1 MIKIVEAT
9 RRHRLK
15 KALFKFLIAA
25 LALSALAAAPQAR
38 ARSANQAPS
47 QAANSSPAPLGLVYH
62 LILNHPS
69 AHIINV
75 KIDVTGVAQPSLDF
89 VMPAWAPG
97 RYAIYNFAKNVQD
110 FETQAADGRP
120 LPWINTDKETW
131 RVDTRSAG
139 GMVIVRYQV
148 YADTLT
154 GSFAQFNSSH
164 ANINGAGVYMYIAG
178 RKNDPIT
185 LKVETPEGWGSNA
198 KIYSG
203 FSLSTSETTFQA
215 PNYDRLIDTPME
227 ISTQDLSR
235 QFSDHG
241 KTFRVVVHCYGDG
254 DETPKE
260 WTKTLANDL
269 KKIVHAEMQMMPEPD
284 FKNYTFLVHVTPFVD
299 EGDGMEHLNST
310 QVIVRGTPGADSL
323 AEAEL
328 DAAHEFFHLWNVKRL
343 RPAALGP
350 FDYTK
355 EDYTRSLWFAEGF
368 TQYYSYVFL
377 YRAGLWTQMDL
388 FGHLAG
394 EIHQLQQEP
403 GRRLMSAESS
413 SFHAW
418 FYDRAPQMQ
427 KTNFANS
434 TISYYNKGALL
445 GLLLDLDLREQT
457 GGTKSLDDVMRYLY
471 QKFYEA
477 PAATYY
483 LPGRGYAERDILD
496 ALNVVS
502 GSDFSDF
509 FKRYVQGTD
518 DLPYNQVLVSAG
530 LKLSVSAA
538 PGAAPSIG
546 ILGESVDNG
555 IRIGAVRPGGAAD
568 RAGLSEGDTLI
579 AMDQLSLATASLTDR
594 LKMYP
599 PGAVV
604 PFTVER
610 LGKRMTIPVKLDPPT
625 ASDYVITENPDATQ
639 IQVGIRDGWL
649 ER

>member
-1 MIKIVEAT
+1 MTSIAQAKIEKSIYKSSCI
-9 RRHRLK
+9 L
-15 KALFKFLIAA
+15 ALVAAA
-25 LALSALAAAPQAR
+25 LAFAVQAR
-38 ARSANQAPS
+38 AQTPS
-47 QAANSSPAPLGLVYH
+47 QSATHPGAQPLRMVYH
-62 LILNHPS
+62 LELDRPS
-69 AHIINV
+69 THLVGV
-75 KIDVTGVAQPSLDF
+75 KIDVTGVTQSSLDF

-110 FETQAADGRP
+110 FVTQGADGRP
-120 LPWINTDKETW
+120 LPWRNTDKETW
-131 RVDTRSAG
+131 RVNTRSAG
-139 GMVIVRYQV
+139 GMVVIRYQV

-154 GSFAQFNSSH
+154 GSFSEFNTSH
-164 ANINGAGVYMYIAG
+164 ANIDGACIYMYVAGHKRDPVTLDVQTPGAWGAG
-178 RKNDPIT
+178 
-185 LKVETPEGWGSNA
+185 A

-203 FSLSTSETTFQA
+203 FSLSTSESTFHA

-227 ISTQDLSR
+227 ISTEDLER
-235 QFSDHG
+235 QFTDHG
-241 KTFRVVVHCYGDG
+241 KIFRVVVHCYGDG
-254 DETPKE
+254 DETPKQ
-260 WTKTLANDL
+260 WTKSLAADL
-269 KKIVHAEMQMMPEPD
+269 KKIVHVEMQMMPAPD
-284 FKNYTFLVHVTPFVD
+284 FKDYTFLVHVTPFID

-310 QVIVRGTPGADSL
+310 QIIVRGTPGAASL

-343 RPAALGP
+343 RPLALGP

-377 YRAGLWTQMDL
+377 YRSGLWTQAEL
-388 FGHLAG
+388 FNHLAA
-394 EIHQLQQEP
+394 EARQLQQEP

-427 KTNFANS
+427 NTNFANA

-445 GLLLDLDLREQT
+445 AWLLDLDIREQT
-457 GGTKSLDDVMRYLY
+457 GGQKSLGDVMRAMY

-483 LPGRGYAERDILD
+483 LPGRGYTEHDILA
-496 ALNVVS
+496 ALNAVS
-502 GSDFSDF
+502 GSDFTDF
-509 FKRYVQGTD
+509 FTRYVQGTD
-518 DLPYNQVLVSAG
+518 ELPYNQVLASAG
-530 LKLSVSAA
+530 LKLNVSVP
-538 PGAAPSIG
+538 PGAVPSLG

-555 IRIGAVRPGGAAD
+555 IRVAAVRPGRAAD
-568 RAGLSEGDTLI
+568 RAGLSVGDTLI
-579 AMDQLSLATASLTDR
+579 AVDQLSLATASLTAR

-610 LGKRMTIPVKLDPPT
+610 LGERITVPVKLDPPV
-625 ASDYVITENPDATQ
+625 AGDYEIVENPDATQ

-649 ER
+649 EK

>member
-1 MIKIVEAT
+1 MNSIPQTKTNGFIHKSSCILVFVA
-9 RRHRLK
+9 
-15 KALFKFLIAA
+15 AA
-25 LALSALAAAPQAR
+25 LSLALQASAQTASQ
-38 ARSANQAPS
+38 SASVSGAK
-47 QAANSSPAPLGLVYH
+47 PLSIVYH
-62 LILNHPS
+62 LELSRPTTHLIG
-69 AHIINV
+69 V
-75 KIDVTGVAQPSLDF
+75 KIDVTGVTGSSLDF

-110 FETQAADGRP
+110 FQTEGADGRP
-120 LPWINTDKETW
+120 LPWINTDKQTW
-131 RVDTRSAG
+131 QVDTRSAG
-139 GMVIVRYQV
+139 GMVVVRYQV

-154 GSFAQFNSSH
+154 GSFTEFNTSH
-164 ANINGAGVYMYIAG
+164 ANINGACVYMYIAG
-178 RKNDPIT
+178 HKRDPLT
-185 LKVETPEGWGSNA
+185 LEVQPPSAWSEGV

-203 FSLSTSETTFQA
+203 FSLSTSDTTFQA
-215 PNYDRLIDTPME
+215 TNYDRLIDTPME
-227 ISTQDLSR
+227 ISTEDLEKH
-235 QFSDHG
+235 FSDHG

-254 DETPKE
+254 DETPSQ
-260 WTKTLANDL
+260 WTKSLTSDL
-269 KKIVHAEMQMMPEPD
+269 KKIVHVEMEMMPDPD
-284 FKNYTFLVHVTPFVD
+284 FKAYTFLVHVTPFID

-310 QVIVRGTPGADSL
+310 EIIVRGTPGAASL

-377 YRAGLWTQMDL
+377 YRAGLWTQAE
-388 FGHLAG
+388 FFNHLAA
-394 EIHQLQQEP
+394 EAHDLQQEP

-427 KTNFANS
+427 KTNFANA

-445 GLLLDLDLREQT
+445 AWLLDLDIREQT
-457 GGTKSLDDVMRYLY
+457 GGDKSLDDFMRAMF
-471 QKFYEA
+471 QKFYGA

-483 LPGRGYAERDILD
+483 LPGRGYTEHDIL
-496 ALNVVS
+496 AELNAVS
-502 GSDFSDF
+502 GTDFTDF
-509 FKRYVQGTD
+509 FTRYVQGTD
-518 DLPYNQVLVSAG
+518 ELPYNQVLASAG
-530 LKLSVSAA
+530 LNLSVSVP
-538 PGAAPSIG
+538 PGAAPSMG

-555 IRIGAVRPGGAAD
+555 IRVAAVRPGRAAD
-568 RAGLSEGDTLI
+568 RAGLSVGDTLI
-579 AMDQLSLATASLTDR
+579 AVDQLSLATASLTDR
-594 LKMYP
+594 LKMYR

-610 LGKRMTIPVKLDPPT
+610 LGKRITIPVKLDPPA
-625 ASDYVITENPDATQ
+625 ASDYKIVENPDATQ

>member
-1 MIKIVEAT
+1 MHGFRQAS
-9 RRHRLK
+9 
-15 KALFKFLIAA
+15 FKSSILVLV
-25 LALSALAAAPQAR
+25 LAVLVLAPQAR
-38 ARSANQAPS
+38 A
-47 QAANSSPAPLGLVYH
+47 QAANEGAVGLHPAAPLDLVYH
-62 LILNHPS
+62 LDLDRPS
-69 AHIINV
+69 THLIDV
-75 KIDVTGVAQPSLDF
+75 KIDVSSVNQPSLDF

-110 FETQAADGRP
+110 FETQGADGRP

-139 GMVIVRYQV
+139 GMVVVRYKV
-148 YADTLT
+148 YANTLT
-154 GSFAQFNSSH
+154 GSFAEFNPSH
-164 ANINGAGVYMYIAG
+164 ANINGAGVYMYVAG
-178 RKNDPIT
+178 HKRDPLA
-185 LKVETPEGWGSNA
+185 LKVQTPTVWGNDA

-235 QFSDHG
+235 RFTDHG

-254 DETPKE
+254 EETPKQ
-260 WTKTLANDL
+260 WTKTLTSDL
-269 KKIVHAEMQMMPEPD
+269 KKIVHAELSMMPEPD
-284 FKNYTFLVHVTPFVD
+284 FENYTFLVHVTPFID

-310 QVIVRGTPGADSL
+310 QVIVRGAPDSDSL

-328 DAAHEFFHLWNVKRL
+328 DGAHEFFHLWNVKRL

-355 EDYTRSLWFAEGF
+355 EDYTRSLWFAEGI

-377 YRAGLWTQMDL
+377 YRSGLWTRMDFL
-388 FGHLAG
+388 DRLAS
-394 EIHQLQQEP
+394 EVHDLEQEP
-403 GRRLMSAESS
+403 GRRMMSAESS

-445 GLLLDLDLREQT
+445 GMLLDLEIRERT
-457 GGTKSLDDVMRYLY
+457 GGKKSLDDVMRSMYK
-471 QKFYEA
+471 KFYEA
-477 PAATYY
+477 PALTYY
-483 LPGRGYAERDILD
+483 LPGRGYTEQDILE
-496 ALNVVS
+496 ALNAVS
-502 GSDFSDF
+502 GSDFTDF
-509 FKRYVQGTD
+509 FRRYVQGTD
-518 DLPYNQVLVSAG
+518 EPPYNQVLASAG
-530 LKLSVSAA
+530 LKLKVSAS

-555 IRIGAVRPGGAAD
+555 IRIGAVRPGRAAD

-579 AMDQLSLATASLTDR
+579 AIDQLSLATGSLTER

-610 LGKRMTIPVKLDPPT
+610 LGKRLTIPVKLDAPT
-625 ASDYVITENPDATQ
+625 ANDYVIADDPDATQ
-639 IQVGIRDGWL
+639 IQVAIRDGWL